1 LRTSAIHPLD
11 GFLARARAYLAVF
24 RLRSGA
30 SSVGTQPGNT
40 PHLRPGPLRAQ
51 TGGWVARDCILTGTC
66 NGRVNLSPL
75 RSSQKLL
82 LETPRGRMAQDANE
96 PRLRNGLW
104 QIVPRCRESIVWCCD
119 VFFRR
124 LTLAQLGCPLHTRP
138 RNEDIADP
146 TAHPHTLPSNNG
158 VARVRATQQLNM
170 G

>member
-1 LRTSAIHPLD
+1 MRTSAIHPLD

-104 QIVPRCRESIVWCCD
+104 QIVAGCRESIVWCCD
-119 VFFRR
+119 VFSGDYLLHSSDIRSTPVLEMKTSQTLRR
-124 LTLAQLGCPLHTRP
+124 TRTHYH
-138 RNEDIADP
+138 RTME
-146 TAHPHTLPSNNG
+146 
-158 VARVRATQQLNM
+158 
-170 G
+170 